1 MRNTLLAL
9 AGVLLVGAVLFPT
22 SASPTDGPTVEQQ
35 LELEPHPGPNGDYAV
50 VEDGTLGLNF
60 GPSNPKVD
68 GEGVIADSVM
78 PFHNVFTITYTG
90 DQTAEVYLTNDAE
103 GLAFYRG
110 DDPSQSIEGE
120 ENAVE
125 LAPNET
131 VDVGVLLDT
140 EDGELESV
148 DAFEVHAKLPE
159 SGETTTVVTTTQSTG
174 GGGTGGGG
182 TGGGG
187 TGGGG
192 TGGGGTGGGGAETTT
207 AASTTVN
214 TTAAPTTVNTTTAPT
229 TVATTTRTTSP
240 APTTERTTS
249 PAPTTERTT
258 SPAGGTTT
266 AGTTSQSPTTS
277 TAAPGSTSRST
288 SENATTSRSPG
299 TEPPT
304 ASRPPD
310 DAPPADGNSGSP
322 GLPAF
327 LALLTGTFGL
337 VGVLYWAIAVR

>member
-159 SGETTTVVTTTQSTG
+159 SGETTTVVTTTQSS
-174 GGGTGGGG
+174 GGGG

-214 TTAAPTTVNTTTAPT
+214 TTTAPTTVNTTTAPT

>member
-90 DQTAEVYLTNDAE
+90 DQTAEVYLTNDIE

-110 DDPSQSIEGE
+110 DDPSQSIEDE

-159 SGETTTVVTTTQSTG
+159 SGETTTVVTTTQSS
-174 GGGTGGGG
+174 GGGG

-214 TTAAPTTVNTTTAPT
+214 TTTAPTTVNTTTAPT